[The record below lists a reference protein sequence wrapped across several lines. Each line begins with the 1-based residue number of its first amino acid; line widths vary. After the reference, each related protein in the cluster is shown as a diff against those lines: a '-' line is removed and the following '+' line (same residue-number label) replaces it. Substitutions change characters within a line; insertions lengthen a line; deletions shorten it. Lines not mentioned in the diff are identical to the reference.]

1 MSYKHIITGQKISPE
16 LVARAKELRQSMTP
30 TESKLW
36 QCLRGNRLGGYHF
49 RRQQI
54 IEGYIVD
61 FYCHAVGL
69 VVEVD
74 GDIHDQ
80 QKDYDQERD
89 EQMRGLDLKILR
101 FSNADVNGDL
111 NNILHIILE
120 ECKRREHKYD
130 SS

>member
-16 LVARAKELRQSMTP
+16 LIARAKELRQSMTP
-30 TESKLW
+30 AESKLW
-36 QCLRGNRLGGYHF
+36 QHLRGNRLEKFHF

-74 GDIHDQ
+74 GEIHQQ
-80 QKDYDQERD
+80 QKDYDQDRD
-89 EQMRGLDLKILR
+89 EQLRGLGLNILR
-101 FSNADVNGDL
+101 FSNADVEGDL
-111 NNILHIILE
+111 NNVLRMILE
-120 ECKRREHKYD
+120 VCKKDRSRP
-130 SS
+130 

>member
-30 TESKLW
+30 AESKLW
-36 QCLRGNRLGGYHF
+36 QHLRGNRLEGFHF

-74 GDIHDQ
+74 GEIHQQ

-89 EQMRGLDLKILR
+89 EHLRGLGLNILR
-101 FSNADVNGDL
+101 FSNADVEGDVNNVL
-111 NNILHIILE
+111 NVILE
-120 ECKRREHKYD
+120 VCKKDRSRA
-130 SS
+130 